1 MPRISIPGAVLIA
14 LAGVPNTSALAAPQ
28 PDAARL
34 LRDLERLQVVGRV
47 LYVAAHPDDENTR
60 LLAWLVA
67 DPKVR
72 AAYLSLTRGEGGQ
85 NLIGA
90 EQAPLLGLIRT
101 NELLAARGIDGAE
114 QIFGSERDFGFS
126 KSSDETLRIWGK
138 EAALGDVVWAIRR
151 FQPDVVVTRFS
162 PDDHDTHG
170 HHTSSAILALE
181 AFRAA
186 ADPKAY
192 PEQLKFVATWQAK
205 RIVWNRGGFGPQVKE
220 DGVVTM
226 DIGNYD
232 ALLGTSAGE
241 VAARSRSMHK
251 SQGFGAAPQ
260 RGASPDTFK
269 LLAGEPMDRSFLDD
283 VDLTWGR
290 VPGAAK
296 LQALLAQARAQCD
309 FAHPAATIPT
319 LLAALDALE
328 ALPEKLPFQTLK
340 EEKRAAISEAIAACA
355 GLHIDALAAESST
368 TPGAKLSVSVSALN
382 RSPAKLALNVVR
394 IFSAQEK
401 LAEKPIGA
409 VLNNNVISTHEL
421 PIVVPAN
428 APLSNPYWLNEPPSA
443 GRWIDHDFATAGLP
457 EQPAALRAEYLFSIE
472 GHALTLVRP
481 ISYVWTDPVMGERRR
496 ALEILPPASLE
507 LSETMLAF
515 PDANPRTLRVTVRA
529 SKGAIAGTVQPAAP
543 AGFQL
548 EPKSL
553 PFQVA
558 AGAEQALEFQISP
571 PQKLS
576 AETESVT
583 GTLKLLGTL
592 EGGGT
597 FDRSVRR
604 LDYSHIP
611 MQTLTPRAEVKLVR
625 FSMQRA
631 LTKIGYIPGAGDEV
645 PQALK
650 QVGYQVTMLSDA
662 LLANESLSDY
672 EAIVIGV
679 RAFNVNDQL
688 NRYHQKLMDYV
699 AAGGTVVAQY
709 NTQNNLSK
717 PLGQLGPWAFNI
729 SRDRVTD
736 EEAEVTLLDPKH
748 PLLNSP
754 NQIGKPDFANWIQER
769 GIYFADTWD
778 EKYTPILSMHD
789 PGETVKKGSLLVG
802 KFGKG
807 QFIYTGLVF
816 FRELPAGVPGAY
828 RLFANLLSH
837 AR

>member
-1 MPRISIPGAVLIA
+1 MPRIAIPGALLIA

-67 DPKVR
+67 EPKVR

-114 QIFGSERDFGFS
+114 QLFGSERDFGFS

-138 EAALGDVVWAIRR
+138 AEALGDVVWAIRK
-151 FQPDVVVTRFS
+151 FQPDVIITRFS
-162 PDDHDTHG
+162 PDDHETHG

-186 ADPKAY
+186 ADAKAY
-192 PEQLKFVATWQAK
+192 PEQLKFVQPWQAK

-220 DGVVTM
+220 EGLVTM
-226 DIGNYD
+226 DLGNYD

-241 VAARSRSMHK
+241 VAAKSRSMHK

-260 RGASPDTFK
+260 RGPSPDTFK
-269 LLAGEPMDRSFLDD
+269 LLAGEPMTTSFLDG

-290 VPGAAK
+290 APGAAK
-296 LQALLAQARAQCD
+296 LQALLAQARAQYD
-309 FAHPAATIPT
+309 FAHPAAIIPT

-328 ALPEKLPFQTLK
+328 VLPEKMPFLGLK

-355 GLHIDALAAESST
+355 GLYVDALAAESST
-368 TPGAKLSVSVSALN
+368 TPGAKLSVSATALN
-382 RSPAKLALNVVR
+382 RSATKIALSAVR
-394 IFSAQEK
+394 IFSAAEK
-401 LAEKPIGA
+401 LAEKSWEAPLA
-409 VLNNNVISTHEL
+409 NNVAAAVEM
-421 PIVVPAN
+421 PIVVPAS

-443 GRWIDHDFATAGLP
+443 GRWISHDFATAALP
-457 EQPAALRAEYLFSIE
+457 EQPAALRAEYSLSID
-472 GHALTLVRP
+472 GHALTLRRP

-529 SKGAIAGTVQPAAP
+529 SKAAVAGTVRPEAP
-543 AGFQL
+543 QGFQL
-548 EPKSL
+548 EPRSL
-553 PFQVA
+553 SFQVA
-558 AGAEQALEFQISP
+558 AGTEQTLEFQISP

-576 AETESVT
+576 AETDSAT

-597 FDRSVRR
+597 LDRSVRR

-611 MQTLTPRAEVKLVR
+611 IQTLTPRAEVKLVR

-631 LTKIGYIPGAGDEV
+631 LTKVGYIPGAGDEV

-662 LLANESLSDY
+662 LLASEALSNY
-672 EAIVIGV
+672 EAIVVGV
-679 RAFNVNDQL
+679 RAFNVNEQL
-688 NRYHQKLMDYV
+688 NRFHQKLMDYV
-699 AAGGTVVAQY
+699 SNGGTLLVQY
-709 NTQNNLSK
+709 NTQNNQSK
-717 PLGQLGPWAFNI
+717 PLGQLGPWHFDIA
-729 SRDRVTD
+729 RDRVTD
-736 EEAEVTLLDPKH
+736 EEAEVTFLDPKH

-754 NQIGKPDFANWIQER
+754 NLIGKPDFANWIQER
-769 GIYFADTWD
+769 GIYFASSWD
-778 EKYTPILSMHD
+778 EQYTPLFSMHD
-789 PGETVKKGSLLVG
+789 PGEAAKKGSLLVG
-802 KFGKG
+802 KSGKG